1 MPNIKNTGRNGR
13 DEILSRSRTGPLG
26 AGLEYR
32 TRGNLYPQLN
42 NFAYWAS
49 GTITTTRRTLG
60 MPLGSAVNIG
70 SFPEDVVTLQIASTS
85 TNDTLAGTGAQKVTV
100 RGLDRHLE
108 EVTISNIEMNGQ
120 TPVTISG
127 QLFKRILR
135 IFVDDTGSTNSNEGD
150 IYLSD
155 TADTFIGGIPQN
167 RVYSAVI
174 VGENNDTFGHH
185 TVPANKTQYLIR
197 GNQYNNATSDIPI
210 LIEERYIAPNFTGT
224 RTDYTS
230 GALWYSQGQT
240 YNFDGAGPV
249 FATTDITW
257 IATSSTGV
265 REGAVYY
272 ELSEKNNLIDFDNTF
287 SFTQNRNVF
296 S

>member
-1 MPNIKNTGRNGR
+1 MPNIRNTGKNGR
-13 DEILSRSRTGPLG
+13 DALLRESRTGPLG

-32 TRGNLYPQLN
+32 TRSNLYPHLN

-60 MPLGSAVNIG
+60 MPLGSAINIG
-70 SFPEDVVTLQIASTS
+70 SVPADLVTLQIASTS
-85 TNDTLAGTGAQKVTV
+85 ANDTLAGTGAQKVTV
-100 RGLDRHLE
+100 RGLDRYME
-108 EVTISNIEMNGQ
+108 EVTVSDIEMAGQ

-127 QLFKRILR
+127 LFRRVLR
-135 IFVDDTGSTNSNEGD
+135 IFVDDTGSTDANEGD
-150 IYLSD
+150 LYVSD
-155 TADTFIGGIPQN
+155 NADTFIGGIPQN
-167 RVYSAVI
+167 RVYSAAI
-174 VGENNDTFGHH
+174 VGENNDTFGMH
-185 TVPANKTQYLIR
+185 TVPANKTQYIIR
-197 GNQYNNATSDIPI
+197 GNQYNNATAEIPI
-210 LIEERYIAPNFTGT
+210 LVEERYTAPNFTGS

-257 IATSSTGV
+257 TATASTGV
-265 REGAVYY
+265 REAAIYY
-272 ELSEKNNLIDFDNTF
+272 EMSEKNDLLDFDNTF

-296 S
+296 G